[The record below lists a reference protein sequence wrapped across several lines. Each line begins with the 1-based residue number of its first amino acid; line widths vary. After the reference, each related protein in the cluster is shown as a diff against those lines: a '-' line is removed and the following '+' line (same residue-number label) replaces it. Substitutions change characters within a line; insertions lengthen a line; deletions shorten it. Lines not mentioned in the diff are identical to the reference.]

1 MFADN
6 RCPVF
11 LITVMMMMMMM
22 MMMMEYSEQL
32 VVTLCAVVK

>member
-11 LITVMMMMMMM
+11 LITVMMMM